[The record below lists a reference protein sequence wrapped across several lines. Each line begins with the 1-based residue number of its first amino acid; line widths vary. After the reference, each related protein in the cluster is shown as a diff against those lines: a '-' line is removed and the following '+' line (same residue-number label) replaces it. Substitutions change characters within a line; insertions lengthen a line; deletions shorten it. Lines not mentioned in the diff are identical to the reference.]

1 MTAREALEALL
12 AGVELA
18 DLDDLLGRPG
28 WHVFAACAGAGPDV
42 FFETEPESLDAA
54 RRVCRRCP
62 VAVECGQAGLT
73 ERYGVWGGLTPAE
86 RRRARRNRSVA

>member
-1 MTAREALEALL
+1 MTARDALEALL

-28 WHVFAACAGAGPDV
+28 WHVFAACAGLGPDL
-42 FFETEPESLDAA
+42 FFAEEPEALDAA

-62 VAVECGQAGLT
+62 VALECAEASMG
-73 ERYGVWGGLTPAE
+73 ERYGIWGGLTPAE